1 MSSTMGDFF
10 GGSTRRVRDPVWGYI
25 PVDRPARALME
36 SGALE
41 RMKGLH
47 QLGFAHLVFGNARHS
62 RYDHALGVCH
72 LTRLT
77 LQRIVD
83 SGAYLEERDIRC
95 ALAAALLLHAGSYPY
110 ADALEGLGLPPRREL
125 SRRWIEDSDVARVL
139 EKEWELE
146 PHNVLRLVLPAG
158 EEPVALTPTEH
169 LLRDILAGSL
179 DADSLDNLARD
190 AAAVGVSFLPLKA
203 EALLENLRVV
213 GQENRAVLSVDE
225 EGAGSLQALV
235 FSRYLM
241 EYNVYGHHALRA
253 PTVMFRRAAQDALQG
268 GAVAPEKL
276 ARLDDARAFALIRE
290 SAKEES
296 PAGALTRLLSERRLY
311 RRAIELDERHPGYGS
326 LLRLREDANW
336 RRRVEEAWARY
347 LTRYRKGEAGPFDI
361 LVDIP
366 PQNGLS
372 VGLRFIRRLPVV
384 PGERNLTTW
393 QSLSGLSEEDM
404 LRCSVPLHRIRI
416 FTATEELARSVRRHA
431 EELFTIAEEV

>member
-1 MSSTMGDFF
+1 M
-10 GGSTRRVRDPVWGYI
+10 
-25 PVDRPARALME
+25 RALLE
-36 SGALE
+36 TRALE

-47 QLGFAHLVFGNARHS
+47 QLGFAHLVFENARHS

-77 LQRIVD
+77 LQRILD

-110 ADALEGLGLPPRREL
+110 AEALEGLGLPGLPPRREL
-125 SRRWIEDSDVARVL
+125 SRRWIEDSDAARVL

-146 PHNVLRLVLPAG
+146 PHNVLRLVLP
-158 EEPVALTPTEH
+158 EEDRPVALTPTEH
-169 LLRDILAGSL
+169 LLRDILTGSL
-179 DADSLDNLARD
+179 DADSLDSLQRD
-190 AAAVGVSFLPLKA
+190 AGAVGFPFVPLKA

-225 EGAGSLQALV
+225 EGAGALQALV
-235 FSRYLM
+235 FFRYLM
-241 EYNVYGHHALRA
+241 EYNVYGHHALRS
-253 PTVMFRRAAQDALQG
+253 PTVMFMRAAQDAIQSE
-268 GAVAPEKL
+268 AVAPGKL
-276 ARLDDARAFALIRE
+276 AGLDDARAFSLIRE
-290 SAKEES
+290 SAKEQS
-296 PAGALTRLLSERRLY
+296 PAAALTRLLSERRLY
-311 RRAIELDERHPGYGS
+311 RRALELDGRHPGYGS

-361 LVDIP
+361 LIDIP
-366 PQNGLS
+366 PDGRLS
-372 VGLRFIRRLPVV
+372 VGLRFIRRLPVL
-384 PGERNLTTW
+384 PGERSLTTW

-404 LRCSVPLHRIRI
+404 RRCKIPLHRIRV